1 VFDTLMFKHSN
12 HWILAK
18 TRKTSHSA
26 VA

>member
-1 VFDTLMFKHSN
+1 VFDTLTFKHSN